1 MENRHNRWIKQNNKD
16 QKQIYFMKDS
26 TIFLEKYQWH
36 FLSLINFGKF
46 HFSFNLNVERGSL
59 NKK

>member
-26 TIFLEKYQWH
+26 TIFLEKYQ
-36 FLSLINFGKF
+36 
-46 HFSFNLNVERGSL
+46 
-59 NKK
+59 